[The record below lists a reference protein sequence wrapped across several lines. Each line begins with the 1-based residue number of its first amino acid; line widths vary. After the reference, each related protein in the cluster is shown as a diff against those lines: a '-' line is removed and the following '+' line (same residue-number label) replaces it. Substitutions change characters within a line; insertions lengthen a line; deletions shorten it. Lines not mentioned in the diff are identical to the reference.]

1 MQSKTVETFLSENYN
16 EIVTMS
22 SKICGGHQD
31 HLDVAHYC
39 IANFIEHVR
48 AEELVKEGR
57 AMNFLSG
64 MIHRSFRSS
73 TSPYHKLYRQ
83 SGRVYANDELFRLTT
98 DGNEKYGED
107 SLNPFKKVTGIKG
120 QRQKMYE
127 NLEHINTDYDF
138 TIDYVTEAILGILEE
153 MKLMSDE
160 HKDIWYM
167 AVLFELWLDTPNYS
181 ELSRKTNIPRTSI
194 SQAVQQCKEYIQEE
208 LKNRNIN
215 L

>member
-39 IANFIEHVR
+39 IADFIEHVR
-48 AEELVKEGR
+48 AEQLVEEGR

-83 SGRVYANDELFRLTT
+83 SGRVHAKSEIVTNETVDEY
-98 DGNEKYGED
+98 DH
-107 SLNPFKKVTGIKG
+107 SI
-120 QRQKMYE
+120 
-127 NLEHINTDYDF
+127 DF
-138 TIDYVTEAILGILEE
+138 TTEAILGILEE